1 MNIEVQ
7 PGHYVVAVSGG
18 VDSVALLHILARKPD
33 IALVVAHYD
42 HGIREDSMQD
52 RQFVQQL
59 AEKLGLPFVYEA
71 GHLGANA
78 SEATA
83 RSARYVFLH
92 SVKQAHNAKAIITAH
107 HQDDVIETALLN
119 MVRGTGRKGISSL
132 QSTEDIVRPLL
143 TVPKAEIVRYAKA
156 NNLTWRE
163 DSTNSEDIYLR
174 NYLRHNILQKISET
188 ERKELL
194 THITKMRDINHEIDA
209 LLLAQINTQDSP
221 QAINRYYFTQLPHV
235 IAKELLAAWLRQNDI
250 REFDRKGLERMVVAA
265 KTYAIGRTI
274 DVNKKCY
281 IVVNGNDLA
290 LRQRDR

>member
-18 VDSVALLHILARKPD
+18 VDSVALLHILAQKPD

-52 RQFVQQL
+52 RKFVQQL

-83 RSARYVFLH
+83 RSARYAFLH
-92 SVKQAHNAKAIITAH
+92 SVKQAHNARAIITAH

-132 QSTEDIVRPLL
+132 QSTDDIVRPLL

-156 NNLTWRE
+156 NSLAWRE

-174 NYLRHNILQKISET
+174 NYLRHNILKKISET

-221 QAINRYYFTQLPHV
+221 QVINRYYFTQLPHA

-265 KTYAIGRTI
+265 KTYAVGRTI
-274 DVNKKCY
+274 DVDSTHII
-281 IVVNGNDLA
+281 IVEKHGLA
-290 LRQRDR
+290 LRLRDR